1 MDMVLGVVLLIAL
14 ICAVGVIVHQ
24 KLKSQQHADQ
34 LAEVEHRLE
43 ILRALL
49 DSNPNHIYAKSLDG
63 RYIEFN
69 TAFQIFTGRS
79 ADEIMHKTVEDFFGL
94 EIQEIINEHD
104 QQVLKANRPVIKEE
118 WFDGDES
125 GARLIEC
132 TKAPLKDQYG
142 NTIGIMAMNQDM
154 TARYIENS
162 LLRHHSRIHDMI
174 IRGLSLGSILREIVQ
189 GVEGICPNS
198 ACSILLLDKD
208 KTHVKLG
215 ASSPSLPAYFVK
227 ATEEIEVKVGA
238 GASGTAAA
246 TGEVVIIEDV
256 TQHPYWSNYVDV
268 SYKAGVKACWSQPIF
283 DSQHQILGSLTVYL
297 RDGQQFDEQWHYMLE
312 ESSRLVTLAL
322 ERKQVEGDLQKLSR
336 AVEQSPT
343 MVLITD
349 QNGIIEYVNEEFTE
363 VTGYSLNEIRGQS
376 PSVLNTGQAPK
387 EFFKEMWDTIR
398 DGQDWHGELRNKT
411 KYGKPYW
418 ATLSISPIL
427 DEQGEI
433 THYIGVSEDIS
444 NQKAAQAQ
452 IEELAFY
459 DPLTRLGNRRLFREQ
474 VETELK
480 KAARNNS
487 HLALFYLDLDNFKQ
501 VNDTLG
507 HDVGDRLLQS
517 IADRLRSTLRHS
529 DMIARLGGDEFIAL
543 LPDVSG
549 PSEANVVA
557 KKLLKALSH
566 PETLGTNVVKAT
578 VSLGITMA
586 PQDGDSW
593 SVLMKNADLA
603 MYRAKRMGRNN
614 FQFFT
619 PEMNSEV
626 VIRATM
632 EAEIK
637 RALHEGQ
644 FSLHYQPQFS
654 LYGELQP
661 VCMEALIRWNHPEKG
676 WISPGE
682 FIPIA
687 EELGLI
693 VEVGAWVI
701 NEACRQAKWMEKQ
714 GYTNRVAINLS
725 MRQFFDPGLLET
737 IRNAMYRH
745 DLAPERLEFEIT
757 ESMIMDD
764 ANQVIETLHDLKN
777 LGVSLSI
784 DDFGTGYSSLSYLK
798 KLPFDYLKVDAS
810 FVRDIPHD
818 KSDMEITSAVIAM
831 AHKLGLRVIAEG
843 IETHE
848 QLAFLRENQCEMGQ
862 GYLLAR
868 PAPVEHILSLF
879 DVELGE
885 VEISSESDQ

>member
-1 MDMVLGVVLLIAL
+1 MDIIIGVVLLIAL
-14 ICAVGVIVHQ
+14 ISVVGVA
-24 KLKSQQHADQ
+24 LKQRLEHRRQTER
-34 LAEVEHRLE
+34 LAEADRRLE
-43 ILRALL
+43 ILRSLL

-69 TAFQIFTGRS
+69 TAFQQYIGRPAS
-79 ADEIMHKTVEDFFGL
+79 DIMNKTVEDLFGA

-104 QQVLKANRPVIKEE
+104 QQVLKQGHPVVKEE
-118 WFDGDES
+118 WVDGS
-125 GARLIEC
+125 TNGARLIEC
-132 TKAPLKDQYG
+132 IKTPLKNSLGQP
-142 NTIGIMAMNQDM
+142 IGIMAMNQDM

-162 LLRHHSRIHDMI
+162 LLRHHGRIHDMI
-174 IRGLSLGSILREIVQ
+174 IRGLSLGNILREIVQ
-189 GVEGICPNS
+189 GVEFICPGS

-208 KTHVKLG
+208 KQHIKLG

-246 TGEVVIIEDV
+246 TGETVIIDDV
-256 TQHPYWSNYVDV
+256 SQHPYWKPYLEV
-268 SYKAGVKACWSQPIF
+268 SIKANVKACWSHPIF
-283 DSQHQILGSLTVYL
+283 DSANHILGSLTIYL
-297 RDGQQFDEQWHYMLE
+297 RNSQRFDDQWRAMLE

-349 QNGIIEYVNEEFTE
+349 QNGSIEYVNEEFTE
-363 VTGYSLNEIRGQS
+363 VTGYSLNEIRGQK
-376 PSVLNTGQAPK
+376 PSILKTGESPK
-387 EFFKEMWDTIR
+387 EFYKEMWETIQ

-427 DEQGEI
+427 DERGEI

-480 KAARNNS
+480 KAARNNA

-507 HDVGDRLLQS
+507 HDVGDKLLQS
-517 IADRLRSTLRHS
+517 IADRMRATLRHS

-549 PSEANVVA
+549 PNEANVVA

-566 PETLGTNVVKAT
+566 PETLGSHVVKAT

-586 PQDGDSW
+586 PQDGDTW

-626 VIRATM
+626 VARATM
-632 EAEIK
+632 ETEIK
-637 RALHEGQ
+637 RALIEGQ

-654 LYGELQP
+654 LHGELQP
-661 VCMEALIRWNHPEKG
+661 VCLEALIRWNHPEKG

-682 FIPIA
+682 FIPMA

-693 VEVGAWVI
+693 VEIGAWVI
-701 NEACRQAKWMEKQ
+701 NEACRQAKWMESQ
-714 GYTNRVAINLS
+714 GHYSRVAVNLS
-725 MRQFFDPGLLET
+725 MRQFFDPGLLDS
-737 IRNAMYRH
+737 IRDSMYRH
-745 DLAPERLEFEIT
+745 DVKPERLEFEIT

-764 ANQVIETLHDLKN
+764 ANQVIETLHNLKS

-848 QLAFLRENQCEMGQ
+848 QLAFLRANQCEMGQ

-868 PAPVEHILSLF
+868 PAPMEQILNQL

-885 VEISSESDQ
+885 VEITTDIDQ